1 VTWPRGRECP
11 RGREVGGCFL
21 GWGQLSAQGMDGVLI
36 TFEGGEA
43 CGKSTQVTRL
53 EGRLVGLGRKV
64 IAVHEPG
71 FTEIGL
77 SIRHLLLHAKEGQT
91 IRPET
96 ELLLFAASRA
106 QLVAEVIRPALE
118 EGTIV
123 ISDRFIDSTTVYQ
136 GYGRGLDLKFI
147 EALNQFVVRGC
158 RPRRTIFLDLDIEN
172 ARKRQMRRVR
182 SVGTSDRMEQLP
194 KDFFETVRRGYLD
207 IASREPERFKIVDAS
222 PPADEVERMVWAELE
237 DIFR

>member
-1 VTWPRGRECP
+1 
-11 RGREVGGCFL
+11 
-21 GWGQLSAQGMDGVLI
+21 MDGVLI

-43 CGKSTQVTRL
+43 CGKSTQITRL
-53 EGRLVGLGRKV
+53 ERRLGGLGRKV
-64 IAVHEPG
+64 ISVHEPG

-77 SIRHLLLHAKEGQT
+77 SIRHLLLNAKEGRT

-118 EGTIV
+118 ERAIV

-136 GYGRGLDLKFI
+136 GYGRGLDLEFI
-147 EALNQFVVRGC
+147 EALNHFAVREC
-158 RPRRTIFLDLDIEN
+158 RPRRTIFLDLDIET

-182 SVGTSDRMEQLP
+182 PVGATDRIEQLP
-194 KDFFETVRRGYLD
+194 NDFFETVRRGYLD
-207 IASREPERFKIVDAS
+207 LASREPERFKIVDAS
-222 PPADEVERMVWAELE
+222 PPPDEVERTVWAELE

>member
-1 VTWPRGRECP
+1 
-11 RGREVGGCFL
+11 
-21 GWGQLSAQGMDGVLI
+21 MDGVLI

-53 EGRLVGLGRKV
+53 ERRLVGLGRKV

-77 SIRHLLLHAKEGQT
+77 SIRHLLLNTKEGWT

-118 EGTIV
+118 EGVIV

-136 GYGRGLDLKFI
+136 GYGRGLELKFI
-147 EALNQFVVRGC
+147 EALNQFVVREC
-158 RPRRTIFLDLDIEN
+158 RPRRTIFLDLDIET

-182 SVGTSDRMEQLP
+182 PVSASDRMEQLP
-194 KDFFETVRRGYLD
+194 NDFFETVRRGYLD

-222 PPADEVERMVWAELE
+222 PRPDEVERMVWAELE

>member
-1 VTWPRGRECP
+1 M
-11 RGREVGGCFL
+11 L
-21 GWGQLSAQGMDGVLI
+21 N
-36 TFEGGEA
+36 
-43 CGKSTQVTRL
+43 
-53 EGRLVGLGRKV
+53 
-64 IAVHEPG
+64 
-71 FTEIGL
+71 
-77 SIRHLLLHAKEGQT
+77 AKEGRT

-118 EGTIV
+118 EGAIV

-136 GYGRGLDLKFI
+136 GYGRGLDLMFI
-147 EALNQFVVRGC
+147 EALNQFAVREC
-158 RPRRTIFLDLDIEN
+158 RPRRTILLDLDIET

-182 SVGTSDRMEQLP
+182 PVGASDRMEQLP
-194 KDFFETVRRGYLD
+194 NDFFETVRRSYLD

-222 PPADEVERMVWAELE
+222 APPDEVERMVWAELE

>member
-1 VTWPRGRECP
+1 
-11 RGREVGGCFL
+11 
-21 GWGQLSAQGMDGVLI
+21 MDGVLV

-53 EGRLVGLGRKV
+53 ERRLAGLGKKV
-64 IAVHEPG
+64 ITVHEPG

-77 SIRHLLLHAKEGQT
+77 AIRHLLLHAKEARV

-106 QLVAEVIRPALE
+106 QLVAEVIRPALK
-118 EGTIV
+118 EGSIV
-123 ISDRFIDSTTVYQ
+123 ISDRFIDSTTAYQ
-136 GYGRGLDLKFI
+136 GNGRGLDLKFI
-147 EALNQFVVRGC
+147 ESLNQFVVQEC
-158 RPRRTIFLDLDIEN
+158 RPRRTILLDLNIET

-182 SVGTSDRMEQLP
+182 PVGTTDRMEQLP
-194 KDFFETVRRGYLD
+194 DDFFETVRRGYLA
-207 IASREPERFKIVDAS
+207 IASKEPERVRIVDAS
-222 PPADEVERMVWAELE
+222 KPVDEVERMVWVELE